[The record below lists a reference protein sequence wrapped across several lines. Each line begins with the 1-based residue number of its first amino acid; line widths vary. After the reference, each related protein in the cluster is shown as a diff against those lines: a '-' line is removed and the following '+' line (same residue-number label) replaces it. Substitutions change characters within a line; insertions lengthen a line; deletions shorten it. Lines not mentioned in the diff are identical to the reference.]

1 MKTEGKSVLPG
12 GITGVDVHYY
22 PWIRQQ
28 EFIGTSLEKYPFIT
42 KWMENMSAIKEF
54 NVAYDRLTEAAR
66 LEDMANAD
74 VSGKILGADKGLLR
88 ALERG
93 IN

>member
-1 MKTEGKSVLPG
+1 
-12 GITGVDVHYY
+12 
-22 PWIRQQ
+22 
-28 EFIGTSLEKYPFIT
+28 
-42 KWMENMSAIKEF
+42 MSAIKEF